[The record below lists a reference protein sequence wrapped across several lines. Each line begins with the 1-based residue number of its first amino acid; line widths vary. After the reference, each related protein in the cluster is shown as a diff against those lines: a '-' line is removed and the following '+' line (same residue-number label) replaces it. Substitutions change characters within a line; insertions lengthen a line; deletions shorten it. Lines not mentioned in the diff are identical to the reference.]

1 MASKILITPNAGSTT
16 VDPTIAF
23 QGAGVSTDILLRVPS
38 TGGLSF
44 EGTTG
49 QLFSLTDSMSGTIF
63 SANDVSGIPSIE
75 VLDTGLVKLAQYS
88 GNVLLGT
95 GTDNS
100 TDKLQVNGPILGT
113 VIKSNVATGTAPFT
127 VASTT
132 MVANL
137 NAATATNLQPIGIPD
152 GTNLNTILAP
162 GSYRY
167 EAAAVNDPGPDYA
180 PMIVFGGGDTRTQIV
195 GNYSNS
201 DLWTRSGQGSGATW
215 QPWYKLLNTNNGVT
229 LDSNQ
234 TVNGIKTFGNN
245 PRFPAFNVGAGE
257 LYIYTEGD
265 NLLIRPGSTAAGF
278 AYYNFKNT
286 ELNTNGKPITCGSI
300 TVSGSISI
308 AYPGGIVARHIDGSN
323 GAELYLNYSNQGSSI
338 NSYGT
343 FTHYG
348 NFNLHNGNFNIGTSM
363 LFLGDTNHGMLK
375 NMGVDGPE
383 FRGYAGFIWKI
394 GVNGATEHMRLQNS
408 NLTVVGN
415 VTAYSDERVKANWRS
430 FSHDFVERLA
440 GIKSGV
446 YDRTDVELTQIGVS
460 AQSLRTLMPNAV
472 LTDTDGKLSVA
483 YGNAAL
489 AACVELAK
497 RVIQLEQQIVQHI
510 NN

>member
-1 MASKILITPNAGSTT
+1 
-16 VDPTIAF
+16 
-23 QGAGVSTDILLRVPS
+23 
-38 TGGLSF
+38 
-44 EGTTG
+44 
-49 QLFSLTDSMSGTIF
+49 MSGTIF

-100 TDKLQVNGPILGT
+100 TDELQVNGPILGT

-234 TVNGIKTFGNN
+234 TIGGVKTFSSDVYIT
-245 PRFPAFNVGAGE
+245 FPQAIKV
-257 LYIYTEGD
+257 
-265 NLLIRPGSTAAGF
+265 
-278 AYYNFKNT
+278 
-286 ELNTNGKPITCGSI
+286 
-300 TVSGSISI
+300 
-308 AYPGGIVARHIDGSN
+308 RHIDGAN
-323 GAELYLNYSNQGSSI
+323 GAELYLNYSNQGSAI

-343 FTHYG
+343 FT
-348 NFNLHNGNFNIGTSM
+348 HNGNFNIGTSM